1 MVLTPMRIAVSW
13 CHQNS
18 CRVSWAYI
26 WPRIWPWICLSISYE
41 LILLM
46 LQIAD
51 GLDSFNYV
59 RSFQN
64 WQLDFHSSEVMA
76 LRDCLGELKSTEK
89 PRTLWSLLLL
99 HGCVA
104 AQVGR
109 RGRDPLHLFWGE
121 HVKTNDSW
129 CFFTKTHQWLSQRW
143 IVFYWFSLEQRS
155 KNLETSK

>member
-26 WPRIWPWICLSISYE
+26 WPWIWPWICLSISYE

-46 LQIAD
+46 LQIAY

-59 RSFQN
+59 RSFQIDIILIFTRQKS
-64 WQLDFHSSEVMA
+64 WHCG
-76 LRDCLGELKSTEK
+76 CLGELKSTEK
-89 PRTLWSLLLL
+89 PRKSWSLLL

-109 RGRDPLHLFWGE
+109 RGRDLLHVIFGGE
-121 HVKTNDSW
+121 CLKKTNDSW
-129 CFFTKTHQWLSQRW
+129 CFFTKTHQRLSQTC
-143 IVFYWFSLEQRS
+143 IVR
-155 KNLETSK
+155 